1 MKKTF
6 SLIDVISASFA
17 AYRINGD
24 YYKETRRFE
33 ESPTQFSSKDCLV
46 QQFSDKE
53 FSPPDWQQ
61 MTITNADMENAVES
75 IKWINKEFAMQII
88 ADTLSDYMKSLI
100 TCLNSK
106 QLTKENF
113 GIMAVAPKIYFEG
126 VKKKNVKKTLK
137 DSYRESKHISTI
149 GSVLEGAFTLHE
161 IKFVDKFTCHV
172 LNGSHEGNLI
182 SFFKSF
188 DQTKELPK
196 EGTTFKIKAK
206 IKRHGENFIT
216 KFPETILNYV
226 KIG

>member
-1 MKKTF
+1 MKKH
-6 SLIDVISASFA
+6 SLLDILSASFA

-33 ESPTQFSSKDCLV
+33 ESPTQFSNKDSIG

-53 FSPPDWQQ
+53 FTPPDWQQ

-100 TCLNSK
+100 NCLN
-106 QLTKENF
+106 TKELEIDTF
-113 GIMAVAPKIYFEG
+113 GVVAVTPKIYFEG
-126 VKKKNVKKTLK
+126 VKKKSIKKTLK
-137 DSYRESKHISTI
+137 DTYRESKHISTI
-149 GSVLEGAFTLHE
+149 GSVFEGAFTLHE

-206 IKRHGENFIT
+206 VKRHGENFIT